1 MNTPLEQK
9 RNSKPIYTLIQGV
22 GARHKKTNIST
33 EGGGYLDNCTYS
45 EKQDTL
51 SDPRMAELHL
61 LKLPQRWIDMAAKIG
76 VDNFLSV
83 WKLLDEES
91 EEHKTYI
98 PAFSKYIKLQRDLA
112 IKQLSH
118 EGHNVVEI
126 KDILKKKMNI
136 HIERSQIYRAIR

>member
-1 MNTPLEQK
+1 MDIP
-9 RNSKPIYTLIQGV
+9 P
-22 GARHKKTNIST
+22 

-45 EKQDTL
+45 KNQDTL
-51 SDPRMAELHL
+51 SDPRMAELRL
-61 LKLPQRWIDMAAKIG
+61 LKLPESWITIAEKIG
-76 VDNFLSV
+76 IDNFLLV

-98 PAFSKYIKLQRDLA
+98 PAFSKYIKLQRDLT
-112 IKQLSH
+112 IKQLSR

-136 HIERSQIYRAIR
+136 NIERSQIYRTIR